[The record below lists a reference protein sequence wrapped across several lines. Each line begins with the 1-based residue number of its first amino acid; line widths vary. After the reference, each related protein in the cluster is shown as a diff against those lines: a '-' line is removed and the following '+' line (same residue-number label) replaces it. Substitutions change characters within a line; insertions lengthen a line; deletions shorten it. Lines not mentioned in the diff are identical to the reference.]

1 MLILRQRKATHALA
15 SKKIGR
21 GLACGARRGA
31 EGDMPN
37 VFAKGQA
44 YVALSRVKT
53 LAGLAIKTLDPK
65 KLLDRPHDECS
76 LTELKRL
83 RDLQQ

>member
-31 EGDMPN
+31 EGDMLEYTARMRSNIAIMLRSNITRNLKPN
-37 VFAKGQA
+37 IVE
-44 YVALSRVKT
+44 
-53 LAGLAIKTLDPK
+53 II
-65 KLLDRPHDECS
+65 
-76 LTELKRL
+76 
-83 RDLQQ
+83 